1 MPKVLRIIN
10 RLNIGGPT
18 FNAAYLTKYLSPE
31 FETLLVSGTI
41 DDGEA
46 SSEYILKE
54 LGIKPLYIP
63 EMQRPIR
70 PLKDRKAYFKIYQII
85 KDFQP
90 DIVHTHAAK
99 AGALGRLAALNLKV
113 PVILHTFHG
122 HAFHSYFHPFITK
135 LFIQIE
141 RYLAQKSTKI
151 IAISELQ
158 KKELS
163 QDFKICSPEKIIV
176 VPNGFDLDKFQKDYE
191 QKRTT
196 FRIQYQIP
204 DNVVAIGIIGR
215 LAPIKNHELFLK
227 SIDLLRKKTSIPF
240 MTFIIG
246 DGELRLNI
254 ENFCKQLDLPF
265 SKRDQGEPPTL
276 VNFTSWIKEID
287 YANAGLDIIALT
299 SLNEGTPVSL
309 VEAQAAGNPVV
320 STNVGGV
327 ADIVHHEKA
336 GFLTPSNQAE
346 TFANALLT
354 LLENPQLRYKM
365 GEYGKKFAF
374 ENFGY
379 QRLIKDMANLYY
391 QLLHQKKSHHK
402 LN

>member
-46 SSEYILKE
+46 SSEYILEE
-54 LGIKPLYIP
+54 LGIKPIYIS

-70 PLKDRKAYFKIYQII
+70 PLKDRKAYLKIQQII
-85 KDFQP
+85 KEFQP

-99 AGALGRLAALNLKV
+99 AGALGRLAAANSKV

-122 HAFHSYFHPFITK
+122 HVFHSYFHPLVTKAFIH
-135 LFIQIE
+135 IE
-141 RYLAQKSTKI
+141 RFLAKKSSKI

-163 QDFKICSPEKIIV
+163 QDFKICSEEKIV
-176 VPNGFDLDKFQKDYE
+176 VIPNGFDLDRFQKDYE
-191 QKRTT
+191 QKRDA
-196 FRIQYQIP
+196 FRNQYKIP
-204 DNVVAIGIIGR
+204 EDVVAIGIIGR
-215 LAPIKNHELFLK
+215 LAPIKNHEMFLK
-227 SIDLLRKKTSIPF
+227 SINLLQKLTKIPF

-246 DGELRLNI
+246 DGELRSKLEEICN
-254 ENFCKQLDLPF
+254 QLDLPF
-265 SKRDQGEPPTL
+265 AKLDQGENPTL
-276 VNFTSWIKEID
+276 INFTSWIKAID

-309 VEAQAAGNPVV
+309 IEAQASGNPIV
-320 STNVGGV
+320 TTDVGGV
-327 ADIVHHEKA
+327 ADVVHHEKA
-336 GFLTPSNQAE
+336 GFLTPSNQPE
-346 TFANALLT
+346 PFAKALHI
-354 LLENPQLRYKM
+354 LLENPDLRKSM
-365 GEYGKKFAF
+365 GDYGVQFAF
-374 ENFGY
+374 KNFGY
-379 QRLIKDMANLYY
+379 QRLVNDMANLYRS
-391 QLLHQKKSHHK
+391 LLNTKS
-402 LN
+402 

>member
-18 FNAAYLTKYLSPE
+18 FNVAYLTKYLSPD

-46 SSEYILKE
+46 SSEYILDDLE
-54 LGIKPLYIP
+54 IKPLYIP

-70 PLKDRKAYFKIYQII
+70 PHKDRKAYLKIKQII

-99 AGALGRLAALNLKV
+99 AGALGRLAASNMKV

-122 HAFHSYFHPFITK
+122 HVFHSYFHPLVTQA
-135 LFIQIE
+135 FIQIE
-141 RYLAQKSTKI
+141 RFLAKKSTKI
-151 IAISELQ
+151 IAISDLQ

-163 QDFKICSPEKIIV
+163 HDFRICPENKISV
-176 VPNGFDLDKFQKDYE
+176 VPNGFDLDRFQKDYH
-191 QKRTT
+191 QKRTQ
-196 FRIQYQIP
+196 FRSQFQIP
-204 DNVVAIGIIGR
+204 ENVIAIGIIGR
-215 LAPIKNHELFLK
+215 LAPVKNHELFLK
-227 SIDLLRKKTSIPF
+227 SIDLLRKQTSIPF
-240 MTFIIG
+240 MAFIIG
-246 DGELRLNI
+246 DGELRQKTEDLCKKLN
-254 ENFCKQLDLPF
+254 LPF
-265 SKRDQGEPPTL
+265 SKQDQGDSPNL

-309 VEAQAAGNPVV
+309 VEAQAAGNPIV
-320 STNVGGV
+320 STKVGGV
-327 ADIVHHEKA
+327 ADVVHHEKA
-336 GFLTPSNQAE
+336 GFLTPSNEPQL
-346 TFANALLT
+346 FANSLLT
-354 LLENPQLRYKM
+354 LLENPVLRITM

-374 ENFGY
+374 EKFGY
-379 QRLIKDMANLYY
+379 QRLIKDMSNLYY
-391 QLLHQKKSHHK
+391 ELLSKGA
-402 LN
+402 